1 MLLIVLVC
9 LDHMCDICMVSAWL
23 ILHGY
28 YQGQAKYFVF
38 MFVFVLAHEQAKDI
52 FESKYQKANE
62 IFLTVTNFGAV

>member
-1 MLLIVLVC
+1 MTYVKGSS
-9 LDHMCDICMVSAWL
+9 SAG
-23 ILHGY
+23 IT

-38 MFVFVLAHEQAKDI
+38 MFVCVLAHEQAKDI